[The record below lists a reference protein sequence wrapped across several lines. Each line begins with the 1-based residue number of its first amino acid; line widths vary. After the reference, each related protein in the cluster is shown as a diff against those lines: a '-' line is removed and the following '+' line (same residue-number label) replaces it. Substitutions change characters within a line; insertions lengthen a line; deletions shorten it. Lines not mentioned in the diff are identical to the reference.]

1 MKKYIIL
8 FTILIVTL
16 LFMVAC
22 GSDNKA
28 TEASNEAT
36 LEATV
41 ANSDET
47 TTAGEDL
54 PVFTLEELAKYD
66 GQNGNPVYV
75 GYEGKVY
82 DVSNVKEWKTGTHQG
97 RIKAGQDLTDVL
109 NNEAP
114 HSSQRLK
121 DNAPVV
127 GILE

>member
-1 MKKYIIL
+1 MKKNL
-8 FTILIVTL
+8 LLLSILIVTL
-16 LFMVAC
+16 VLMAGC
-22 GSDNKA
+22 ASDEPSEETTSEMTA
-28 TEASNEAT
+28 EIT
-36 LEATV
+36 TV
-41 ANSDET
+41 ADE
-47 TTAGEDL
+47 AL

-82 DVSNVKEWKTGTHQG
+82 DVSNVEEWKTGTHRG

-121 DNAPVV
+121 DNAPIV

>member
-1 MKKYIIL
+1 MKKIL
-8 FTILIVTL
+8 IFFSILIVTL
-16 LFMVAC
+16 ALLAGCAADEPSEEM
-22 GSDNKA
+22 S
-28 TEASNEAT
+28 TELT
-36 LEATV
+36 TV
-41 ANSDET
+41 AEE
-47 TTAGEDL
+47 AL
-54 PVFTLEELAKYD
+54 PVFTLEELSKFD

-82 DVSNVKEWKTGTHQG
+82 DVSNVEEWKTGTHRG

>member
-1 MKKYIIL
+1 MKKHLKL
-8 FTILIVTL
+8 FSILIVTL
-16 LFMVAC
+16 AFLAGC
-22 GSDNKA
+22 TSDDTTNETTSEMT
-28 TEASNEAT
+28 TEMT
-36 LEATV
+36 TV
-41 ANSDET
+41 ADE
-47 TTAGEDL
+47 AL
-54 PVFTLEELAKYD
+54 PVFTIEELAKYD

-82 DVSNVKEWKTGTHQG
+82 DVSNVEEWKTGTHRG

-121 DNAPVV
+121 DNAPIV

>member
-1 MKKYIIL
+1 MKKYLIL
-8 FTILIVTL
+8 FSILLVALAILAGCASDEPSEEVTAE
-16 LFMVAC
+16 M
-22 GSDNKA
+22 
-28 TEASNEAT
+28 T
-36 LEATV
+36 TV
-41 ANSDET
+41 ADE
-47 TTAGEDL
+47 AL

-82 DVSNVKEWKTGTHQG
+82 DVSNVEEWKTGTHRG

-121 DNAPVV
+121 DNAPIV

>member
-1 MKKYIIL
+1 MDERRNAMKKNL
-8 FTILIVTL
+8 LLLSILIVTL
-16 LFMVAC
+16 ALLAGC
-22 GSDNKA
+22 A
-28 TEASNEAT
+28 
-36 LEATV
+36 
-41 ANSDET
+41 SDEPSEE
-47 TTAGEDL
+47 TTAEMTTAVSDEAL

-82 DVSNVKEWKTGTHQG
+82 DVSNVEEWKTGTHRG

-121 DNAPVV
+121 DNAPIV